1 MKGRGGRGVSYE
13 GREGEGVPM
22 GRGEGGIMEGGERSV
37 PLWGGEGGCTLGGRG
52 GRVYSCREGRE
63 GEYEIYVFHWGV
75 CEEDKATHI
84 PVSGCVKGALNRAYV
99 HYVVKILHRWGERR
113 GEDDRHWSKYS
124 ISNYVFNTKQIFR
137 RTKCYHYLTNCIL
150 TIFTNASKHMHL

>member
-13 GREGEGVPM
+13 GREGEGGG
-22 GRGEGGIMEGGERSV
+22 GRGRVYPWGGGRVVLWKEGKEVYPCGEGREGV
-37 PLWGGEGGCTLGGRG
+37 PLGGGEGGCTLVGRG

-113 GEDDRHWSKYS
+113 ERMTAIGANTVYQIMCLIQNKYLDAQNV
-124 ISNYVFNTKQIFR
+124 I
-137 RTKCYHYLTNCIL
+137 
-150 TIFTNASKHMHL
+150 TI